1 MLWTVFC
8 SGETD
13 WFGSLVAFKVSTV
26 FFLAALC
33 DVNEEKVKFTH
44 GNSCSHLHYQ
54 SAFVAFCAFGY
65 CVFIVIC
72 AYEVLNSTNS
82 CSQFFSR
89 LALTDVLGK
98 PSMRWLKML
107 PAGRLLPIPPA
118 PVAARRE
125 ESALPASCFL
135 HLNLNLFFNI
145 LTCCMGCEQGS
156 WSRIHPTS
164 LPFLTGRSP
173 PAQSWGQQC
182 LNQRLPC
189 SFRWTHF

>member
-13 WFGSLVAFKVSTV
+13 WVGSVVDFKVSIV

-82 CSQFFSR
+82 CTRFFSW
-89 LALTDVLGK
+89 LALTDVLWK
-98 PSMRWLKML
+98 PSMQWLKML
-107 PAGRLLPIPPA
+107 PAGRLLPTSPA
-118 PVAARRE
+118 LVAACRE
-125 ESALPASCFL
+125 ESALRASRFP
-135 HLNLNLFFNI
+135 HLNLNLFFSV

-156 WSRIHPTS
+156 RSRIHPTL
-164 LPFLTGRSP
+164 LPFLAIMSP
-173 PAQSWGQQC
+173 LAQSCGQQH
-182 LNQRLPC
+182 LKP
-189 SFRWTHF
+189 SEMPTVH